1 VNQNRGTA
9 GTAPAPAR
17 LAGPPAAPGAGVA
30 LGLPEDP
37 LSRRASR
44 HPGRPGGRPARLA
57 GTPALLLLASLIV
70 SLLAASSAPTPLYAI
85 YQQRWGF
92 SPITTTIVFGVYAL
106 AVLASLLTLGRLSDY
121 GRAPDECSARAPR
134 RPIIQTGQSR
144 EVIEMGAKTTA
155 GPSARERLLEAA
167 SELFYDEGVHTVGID
182 RVIERAGVAKA
193 SLYNTFGSKDELVR
207 AYLEGRHAVTSAR
220 ITRYLERYSD
230 PRDRLL
236 GVFEAQG
243 ELFAEPGFRGCAFVS
258 ASAESPGEA
267 VSRAADDYRG
277 WVRGLLT
284 GLAREAGAPDPG
296 KLGRQLHLIYDGAS
310 LSARM
315 DHDPSAAVAAR
326 AAAEA
331 LLDAAPAAGCRP

>member
-1 VNQNRGTA
+1 V
-9 GTAPAPAR
+9 
-17 LAGPPAAPGAGVA
+17 
-30 LGLPEDP
+30 
-37 LSRRASR
+37 
-44 HPGRPGGRPARLA
+44 
-57 GTPALLLLASLIV
+57 IV
-70 SLLAASSAPTPLYAI
+70 
-85 YQQRWGF
+85 
-92 SPITTTIVFGVYAL
+92 
-106 AVLASLLTLGRLSDY
+106 
-121 GRAPDECSARAPR
+121 
-134 RPIIQTGQSR
+134 
-144 EVIEMGAKTTA
+144 MGAKAVT

-167 SELFYDEGVHTVGID
+167 SELFYAEGVHTVGID

-207 AYLEGRHAVTSAR
+207 AYLEGRHASTSAR

-230 PRDRLL
+230 PRERLL

-243 ELFAEPGFRGCAFVS
+243 ELFAEAGFRGCAFVS

-267 VSRAADDYRG
+267 VSHAADEYRR

-284 GLAREAGAPDPG
+284 SLAREAGVPDPEQ
-296 KLGRQLHLIYDGAS
+296 LGRQLHMIYDGAS

-331 LLDAAPAAGCRP
+331 LLDAAGPR